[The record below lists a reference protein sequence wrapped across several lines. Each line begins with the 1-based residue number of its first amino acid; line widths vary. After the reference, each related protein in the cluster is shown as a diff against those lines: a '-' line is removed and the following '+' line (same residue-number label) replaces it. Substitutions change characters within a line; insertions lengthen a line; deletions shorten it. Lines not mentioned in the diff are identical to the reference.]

1 MGWMKNVE
9 ILWFFNE
16 QPINHCIST
25 GHWYILYCSYLQS
38 FWFLSKWA
46 FFLQQGWD
54 RDSEKPHLSY
64 ARCKMNR
71 RTVLIGF
78 QDSVTVYYSTGSK
91 GLSRNPSEFKV
102 VAYQGLTPYALIG
115 NYQLLELSNGNQSN
129 FSKLDI
135 ILLKWI
141 LPDCK

>member
-1 MGWMKNVE
+1 MGWMTDVE

-25 GHWYILYCSYLQS
+25 GHWFIYCSYLQS
-38 FWFLSKWA
+38 FWFLSNGH

-54 RDSEKPHLSY
+54 RDSAKLHLSY
-64 ARCKMNR
+64 GRYKMNR

-78 QDSVTVYYSTGSK
+78 QDSVIVYYSTGSK

-102 VAYQGLTPYALIG
+102 VAYQGLTLYAFIG
-115 NYQLLELSNGNQSN
+115 NYQHLELGNGNQSN
-129 FSKLDI
+129 FSKLGI

-141 LPDCK
+141 LPDCM